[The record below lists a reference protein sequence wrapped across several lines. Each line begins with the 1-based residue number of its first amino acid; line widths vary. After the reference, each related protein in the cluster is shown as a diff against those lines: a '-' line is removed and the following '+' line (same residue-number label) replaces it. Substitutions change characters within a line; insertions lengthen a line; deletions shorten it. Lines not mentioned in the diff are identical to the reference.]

1 MSSPMNNYWSR
12 FVTGL
17 VALLTLALVACGGAD
32 VPSATS
38 VTAGGTSPAADAG
51 IQQPT
56 ETPPPLTTFT
66 PAPTNTPIPSGT
78 VSARDE
84 IILVVPHEPVGLS
97 ARGGTGAALLQGM
110 TLSMQDPL
118 TWQSGDDLRI
128 VPTSGT
134 ESWEQMG
141 PATWRFKLREGVKF
155 HNGEAWN
162 AEAAVPSLNY
172 EGNLTSD
179 FGSTT
184 LTGAFTAEAVDEYTV
199 DINCGAPCPIFPS
212 TAFFVTFEAPG
223 WVASTTEEDM
233 IRTTVS
239 TGPYK
244 HVDWTSGVSVTMEAY
259 EDYVPVGDH
268 FEFQKPFIKN
278 VTWMWRGETTV
289 IAAMVQTGEAD
300 IGWDVGVDAIGLVPK
315 EMIRVGTSAETYALT
330 VNTVWH
336 PELKKKKVRQAMVH
350 AVNCQQMIETLFGGY
365 TTCRGN
371 IIWPGIIG
379 ATEANTA
386 PYEFN
391 PALSRQLLKEAGYNP
406 DNKMTIVSRGTRI
419 PKQIE
424 VSESLQ
430 AFWTNVGINVDFRVV
445 DPKIRSDLTRC
456 GIGKASQEVLTAAG
470 KEPDLAAATNADFQ
484 AAIDGGGASCAT
496 GDLIGNQPSNESL
509 DFGRQARFYMSCQ
522 GVRSL
527 VCDPSP
533 GGIQDQLAPALSA
546 SGDERRRLM
555 EKLGDIFHEEVLFI
569 SLFDLP
575 VFYAVDPK
583 INWTPRLDPTMRV
596 NGIWFS
602 E

>member
-1 MSSPMNNYWSR
+1 MIINTKAYPDVSR
-12 FVTGL
+12 LVIGL
-17 VALLTLALVACGGAD
+17 VTLLLVACGGAD
-32 VPSATS
+32 VPADSS
-38 VTAGGTSPAADAG
+38 GSGAGA
-51 IQQPT
+51 QQPT
-56 ETPPPLTTFT
+56 NTPAAQTTFT
-66 PAPTNTPIPSGT
+66 PAPTNTPLPSGIK
-78 VSARDE
+78 SARDE
-84 IILVVPHEPVGLS
+84 IRLVVPHEPVGLS
-97 ARGGTGAALLQGM
+97 GRGGTGAALLQGM

-134 ESWEQMG
+134 ESWEQID
-141 PATWRFKLREGVKF
+141 PDTWRFKLRQGVKF
-155 HNGEAWN
+155 HNGEPWN
-162 AEAAVPSLNY
+162 AAAAVPSLTY

-184 LTGAFTAEAVDEYTV
+184 LTGAFTAEAVDEYTI
-199 DINCGAPCPIFPS
+199 DIHCGDPCPIFPS
-212 TAFFVTFEAPG
+212 TAFFITFEEPG
-223 WVASTTEEDM
+223 FVAGTTEEDM

-239 TGPYK
+239 NGPYK
-244 HVDWTSGVSVTMEAY
+244 HVKWTSGVSVTQEAF
-259 EDYVPVGDH
+259 EDYVPAGDH

-300 IGWDVGVDAIGLVPK
+300 IGWDVGVDAIGLVPE
-315 EMIRVGTSAETYALT
+315 EMIRVGTSAESYALT

-336 PELKKKKVRQAMVH
+336 PELKKKKVREAMVH

-386 PYEFN
+386 PYEFD
-391 PALSRQLLKEAGYNP
+391 PGLARQLLEEADYNP
-406 DNKMTIVSRGTRI
+406 DNIMTIVSRGTRI
-419 PKQIE
+419 PKQVE

-456 GIGKASQEVLTAAG
+456 GMGKAVQEVLTSAG
-470 KEPDLAAATNADFQ
+470 KEPDLEMATNADFQ
-484 AAIDGGGASCAT
+484 AAIDMGGASCAT

-509 DFGRQARFYMSCQ
+509 DFGRQVRFYMSCQ
-522 GVRSL
+522 GIRSL

-533 GGIQDQLAPALSA
+533 GGIQDQMGPALSA

-555 EKLGDIFHEEVLFI
+555 EKLGDKFHEDVLFI

-583 INWTPRLDPTMRV
+583 INWNPRLDPTMRV